1 MVPFLLLIVLLVL
14 FSTSCLALSDSNMA
28 LRNAV
33 LTGSNKGLGLELCRQ
48 LVGDYQIFA
57 LCRQSSPELD
67 RLAAEHKDKLQIL
80 DNIDVMD
87 ENIGEKLQ
95 TTPLFKT
102 QPPAQQQPVKIHLL
116 IHNAGAYGPP
126 ETFDGVNGMYES
138 QTLENVTAHRLEY
151 SFKLNAVA
159 PLVVTQ
165 ALLSN
170 MAQQQEP
177 NSNSNCHS
185 KIIIISSLMG
195 SITDNGSGGHYG
207 YRMAKAAVNMM
218 GKSLAVDL
226 KERGV
231 AVGLVHPGFV
241 YTNFGGAGSERR
253 PGQRNVDESVRGVIQ
268 AVEQVNLENTGCFL
282 HGNYGEGVQPLRW

>member
-1 MVPFLLLIVLLVL
+1 MVRFLLLIVLLVL
-14 FSTSCLALSDSNMA
+14 VSTSCLALSNSNMA
-28 LRNAV
+28 LKNAV
-33 LTGSNKGLGLELCRQ
+33 LTGSNKGIGLELCRQ
-48 LVGDYQIFA
+48 LVGDYRIFA

-67 RLAAEHKDKLQIL
+67 RPAAEHKDKLQIL
-80 DNIDVMD
+80 DNINVMD

-102 QPPAQQQPVKIHLL
+102 QPPVKIHLL

-126 ETFDGVNGMYES
+126 ENFDDSVSGMYES

-165 ALLSN
+165 ALLPH
-170 MAQQQEP
+170 MAQPQDP
-177 NSNSNCHS
+177 NSKSGSCSS

-195 SITDNGSGGHYG
+195 SITDNTSGGHYG

-226 KERGV
+226 KDRGV
-231 AVGLVHPGFV
+231 AVGMVHPGFV
-241 YTNFGGAGSERR
+241 YTHFGGAGSERR

-282 HGNYGEGVQPLRW
+282 HGNYGEGVHPLRW